1 MKITESAV
9 RRRIATS
16 AIVIALVV
24 LGVYGLWKL
33 PVNFVP
39 SITYPLI
46 RLYISWPGATPEEI
60 DKDLADPIERQLAA
74 VDGLDYLES
83 SSIEGL
89 YTALVNFKYGQDV
102 SVAYQ
107 DCLAAL
113 ARASKNLPKDIEPPF
128 MIKADPSQLPVV
140 QLTISSDQLDLVKL
154 RTWTEDWLQDRLMAV
169 SGVAG
174 TDIVGGLKREIR
186 VNLDGNAL
194 EKHQLSLPGVVKKLR
209 DENVDQFGGRV
220 TVGPREFIARTV
232 GEYRS
237 LEEIRSVIL
246 ARKDEAKVYVRDV
259 AKVEDANEEV
269 RVITRLDGKP
279 CVKLS
284 VLKQADANTVE
295 VAKAVNRRIQELQP
309 SVPAGIKLGMVEN
322 QADYIESAIAGVRNA
337 AIEGAILVILII
349 YLFLGSWRQVLVMF
363 VALPV
368 TMIVNF
374 GFMKLAGFSLNLF
387 SLGGLVVAISVV
399 LDNSIVVIENITR
412 LKHKSPDVATGE
424 LAISATAEVG
434 PAIVA
439 ATLSFMAIFVP
450 FLLIPGLTS
459 LLFREL
465 ILIIAGV
472 VLISLAT
479 AITLTP
485 MLTAVLLSGRKGSE
499 AEDTRFQRLF
509 TRFTGEYATF
519 LGRALNRRWM
529 VVAVSILVLIGAAVT
544 VRNLGTEFLPQ
555 MDDGRVMVKVR
566 LPTGASV
573 WQTSEALGRIEA
585 LIADDPLI
593 ESYFTLVGGKV
604 WGIYTYLVANEGEI
618 NVQLIPR
625 NKRKFS
631 TKAYM
636 NRLRPSVA
644 KISIPGGMAMVII
657 PQVKGIRKL
666 GDADIE
672 VKIKGEEIPKL
683 FEMAQGTA
691 TAMNRLAHF
700 ANVYV
705 SLDMTKPEY
714 QVQVDRQLAADMGVS
729 IADVATTLRS
739 LLTGAVATRYRD
751 GDRYYNIRVIIPE
764 KEVTSKQDIERLILE
779 GAQGG
784 YLRIKDL
791 AKVNQAVGP
800 VEIAREDQIKQVIVR
815 GDAAG
820 VSVGQALAELQAEI
834 QKLDRPLGY
843 EFRFGGQAQM
853 MAELK
858 NVALG
863 VLAFALF
870 FSFVVLAVQFNSLKL
885 PILILGCV
893 PFCMAG
899 LVFAFFVTGLPIGA
913 TVLIGALVVV
923 AATVTEGVLL
933 MTFAEE
939 LRARDQ
945 LSAFDAVIA
954 AAKIRLRPRLM
965 TTLPIIMGLIPLA
978 LNIEEGGDMLQPM
991 AVGAIGGLI
1000 MLIPVAL
1007 FLMPCIYVIFTREQ
1021 ARVRS

>member
-16 AIVIALVV
+16 AIVMALVV
-24 LGVYGLWKL
+24 LGVYGLWQL

-39 SITYPLI
+39 NITYPLI

-89 YTALVNFKYGQDV
+89 YTALVNFKYGVDV
-102 SVAYQ
+102 NVAYQ
-107 DCLAAL
+107 DCLAAM
-113 ARASKNLPKDIEPPF
+113 ARASKNLPKDIEAPF

-169 SGVAG
+169 PGVAG

-194 EKHQLSLPGVVKKLR
+194 EKHQLSLAGVVKRLR
-209 DENVDQFGGRV
+209 DENVEQFGGRV

-246 ARKDEAKVYVRDV
+246 ARKEEAKVYVRDV

-295 VAKAVNRRIQELQP
+295 VAKAVSRRIQELQP

-412 LKHKSPDVATGE
+412 LKHEKPDVPTGE

-439 ATLSFMAIFVP
+439 ATLSFTAIFVP
-450 FLLIPGLTS
+450 FSLIPGLTS

-485 MLTAVLLSGRKGSE
+485 MLTAVLLGGLKGSE
-499 AEDTRFQRLF
+499 TEDTRFQRLF
-509 TRFTGEYATF
+509 TRFTSEYAAF
-519 LGRALNRRWM
+519 LDRALNRRWT
-529 VVAVSILVLIGAAVT
+529 VVAVSVL
-544 VRNLGTEFLPQ
+544 FLDRRSLYRAKTWQRVSPA
-555 MDDGRVMVKVR
+555 DGRR
-566 LPTGASV
+566 ESHGQSAS
-573 WQTSEALGRIEA
+573 AHRG
-585 LIADDPLI
+585 
-593 ESYFTLVGGKV
+593 FG
-604 WGIYTYLVANEGEI
+604 VAN
-618 NVQLIPR
+618 QR
-625 NKRKFS
+625 S
-631 TKAYM
+631 T
-636 NRLRPSVA
+636 S
-644 KISIPGGMAMVII
+644 S
-657 PQVKGIRKL
+657 
-666 GDADIE
+666 D
-672 VKIKGEEIPKL
+672 
-683 FEMAQGTA
+683 
-691 TAMNRLAHF
+691 
-700 ANVYV
+700 
-705 SLDMTKPEY
+705 
-714 QVQVDRQLAADMGVS
+714 
-729 IADVATTLRS
+729 
-739 LLTGAVATRYRD
+739 
-751 GDRYYNIRVIIPE
+751 
-764 KEVTSKQDIERLILE
+764 
-779 GAQGG
+779 
-784 YLRIKDL
+784 
-791 AKVNQAVGP
+791 
-800 VEIAREDQIKQVIVR
+800 
-815 GDAAG
+815 
-820 VSVGQALAELQAEI
+820 
-834 QKLDRPLGY
+834 
-843 EFRFGGQAQM
+843 
-853 MAELK
+853 
-858 NVALG
+858 
-863 VLAFALF
+863 
-870 FSFVVLAVQFNSLKL
+870 
-885 PILILGCV
+885 
-893 PFCMAG
+893 
-899 LVFAFFVTGLPIGA
+899 
-913 TVLIGALVVV
+913 
-923 AATVTEGVLL
+923 
-933 MTFAEE
+933 
-939 LRARDQ
+939 
-945 LSAFDAVIA
+945 
-954 AAKIRLRPRLM
+954 
-965 TTLPIIMGLIPLA
+965 
-978 LNIEEGGDMLQPM
+978 
-991 AVGAIGGLI
+991 
-1000 MLIPVAL
+1000 
-1007 FLMPCIYVIFTREQ
+1007 
-1021 ARVRS
+1021 